1 MSSKSIGIQHIA
13 ISLIMVVLLTFFFWQ
28 TQTFNL
34 DQHYQ
39 IIAHLRYV
47 RKINAITDTDVL
59 KSRFSLNYNYDSLVA
74 DISLLQAE
82 TYKLRDS
89 FTKINFK
96 VKNDFPTKLVALQ
109 STIKQKEAKIDKFK
123 SQNAILQN
131 SLLYFPTVT
140 QDLINKLN
148 NLEEYYLSAQLN
160 ELLQNQLAYNLNLRN
175 NLASIKDTLNELAKI
190 KLLPPELTNQ
200 LNNVTAHGETIIS
213 LKPLLDELVAD
224 IISLSTDEEINNL
237 ALSYEQASK
246 QMLMIANYYR
256 LLLYITAIILLTYT
270 ASLYRLYQRNKI
282 LKIVNEKLANKVNQR
297 TKELENTLEKLQKSQ
312 GKLIQAEKMSSL
324 GRLVAGVA
332 HEINNPIN
340 FIHGNLTHINNY
352 TQDLLN
358 LNLLYQQ
365 EFPQTTEVIEEHIVA
380 IDLEFLG
387 EDLPKVISSIKAG
400 TERVREIVTSLR
412 TFSRLDE
419 SEIKSVDLHEG
430 IDSTLMILNSRLQE
444 RPSRPCEIKIIKNY
458 GKIPLVKCYAS
469 QLNQV
474 FLNIISNAIDALELA
489 FDKNPHCCEPLSDK
503 NGETIPTISISTQLN
518 NSNQVA
524 VSIADNGAGI
534 TPEVQQLMFDP
545 FFTTKSVGEGT
556 GLGLSISY
564 QIVTEGHGGELL
576 WDSQPGKGSRF
587 MIVIPVNNLIVRKNL
602 KTTTQKL
609 NNV

>member
-1 MSSKSIGIQHIA
+1 
-13 ISLIMVVLLTFFFWQ
+13 MVVLLTFFFWQ

-297 TKELENTLEKLQKSQ
+297 TEELENTLEKLQKSQ

-444 RPSRPCEIKIIKNY
+444 KPSRPCEIKIIKNY
-458 GKIPLVKCYAS
+458 GKLPLVKCYAS

-474 FLNIISNAIDALELA
+474 FLNIINNAIDALELA

-503 NGETIPTISISTQLN
+503 KGETIPTISISTQLN
-518 NSNQVA
+518 NSNQVE

-576 WDSQPGKGSRF
+576 WDSQPGKGSKF
-587 MIVIPVNNLIVRKNL
+587 VILIPVNNLISGKNL

>member
-13 ISLIMVVLLTFFFWQ
+13 VSFIMVVLLTFFFWQ

-47 RKINAITDTDVL
+47 KQINAITNTDVL
-59 KSRFSLNYNYDSLVA
+59 KSRFSLNANYDLLVA
-74 DISLLQAE
+74 DLVLLQVE
-82 TYKLRDS
+82 TSKLRDS
-89 FTKINFK
+89 FTQVNFK
-96 VKNDFPTKLVALQ
+96 IKNDFPAKLEALQ
-109 STIKQKEAKIDKFK
+109 YTLKQKEAKIDKFK

-175 NLASIKDTLNELAKI
+175 NLGSIKDTLNELAKI
-190 KLLPPELTNQ
+190 KLSPPELANQ
-200 LNNVTAHGETIIS
+200 LNNVTAHGKTIIS
-213 LKPLLDELVAD
+213 LKPLLDDLIAD

-246 QMLMIANYYR
+246 QMLIIANYYR
-256 LLLYITAIILLTYT
+256 LLLYITAIVLLTYT

-282 LKIVNEKLANKVNQR
+282 LQIVNDKLANKVNQR
-297 TKELENTLEKLQKSQ
+297 TKELENTLEKLKKSQ
-312 GKLIQAEKMSSL
+312 AQLIQTEKMSSL

-340 FIHGNLTHINNY
+340 FIYGNLTYIKDY
-352 TQDLLN
+352 TQDLLD
-358 LNLLYQQ
+358 LNLLYQK
-365 EFPQTTEVIEEHIVA
+365 EFPQPTEVIEEQIA
-380 IDLEFLG
+380 EIDLEFLG
-387 EDLPKVISSIKAG
+387 EDLPKILSSIKAG
-400 TERVREIVTSLR
+400 AERIREIVSSLR

-444 RPSRPCEIKIIKNY
+444 KNSRSCEIKIIKNY
-458 GKIPLVKCYAS
+458 GELPLVKCYAG

-489 FDKNPHCCEPLSDK
+489 FNQNTYCCEPLSDQK
-503 NGETIPTISISTQLN
+503 SETIPTISISTQLN
-518 NSNQVA
+518 NSNQVE
-524 VSIADNGAGI
+524 VSIADNGVGI

-545 FFTTKSVGEGT
+545 FFTTKSVGEGR

-564 QIVTEGHGGELL
+564 QIVTESHGGELL

-587 MIVIPVNNLIVRKNL
+587 MIVIPVNNLIAGKNL
-602 KTTTQKL
+602 KTTTHKL

>member
-1 MSSKSIGIQHIA
+1 
-13 ISLIMVVLLTFFFWQ
+13 MVVLLTFFFWQ

-213 LKPLLDELVAD
+213 LKPLLDELVTD

-297 TKELENTLEKLQKSQ
+297 TEELENTLEKLQKSQ

-352 TQDLLN
+352 TQDLLD

-365 EFPQTTEVIEEHIVA
+365 EFPQTTEVIEEHIAA

-387 EDLPKVISSIKAG
+387 EDLPKIISSIKVG

-444 RPSRPCEIKIIKNY
+444 KASRPCEIKIIKNY
-458 GKIPLVKCYAS
+458 GELPLVKCYAG

-503 NGETIPTISISTQLN
+503 KGETIPTISISTQLN

-576 WDSQPGKGSRF
+576 WNSQPGKGSKF
-587 MIVIPVNNLIVRKNL
+587 MIVIPVNNLTVRKNL